1 MIENSDKIIQL
12 KSNLA
17 FQIDYTSNFNKS
29 FRREFHLKYIGNEV
43 TPDEFNILY
52 ALTFEPNI
60 SQSELA
66 SLLFKGKA
74 HIGKILND
82 MESRGLIKRIA
93 DTRNNVIIKRNI
105 ITPQG
110 EEIFKKGHIEYEK
123 IKKLMFEEFTK
134 EERDQF
140 IKYLIKFRHALSSIV
155 EVKLK

>member
-66 SLLFKGKA
+66 SLLLKV
-74 HIGKILND
+74 
-82 MESRGLIKRIA
+82 RLISVR
-93 DTRNNVIIKRNI
+93 
-105 ITPQG
+105 
-110 EEIFKKGHIEYEK
+110 F
-123 IKKLMFEEFTK
+123 
-134 EERDQF
+134 
-140 IKYLIKFRHALSSIV
+140 
-155 EVKLK
+155 

>member
-1 MIENSDKIIQL
+1 MIKNSDKMIQL
-12 KSNLA
+12 KNNLA

-29 FRREFHLKYIGNEV
+29 FRREFQLKYIGDEV

-93 DTRNNVIIKRNI
+93 DTRNNIIIKRNV
-105 ITPQG
+105 ITPEG
-110 EEIFKKGHIEYEK
+110 EKIFNKGHKEFEK
-123 IKKLMFEEFTK
+123 IKNVMYQEFTE
-134 EERDQF
+134 EERTQF
-140 IKYLIKFRHALSSIV
+140 LSYLVKFRNALSSMV
-155 EVKLK
+155 DVKLK